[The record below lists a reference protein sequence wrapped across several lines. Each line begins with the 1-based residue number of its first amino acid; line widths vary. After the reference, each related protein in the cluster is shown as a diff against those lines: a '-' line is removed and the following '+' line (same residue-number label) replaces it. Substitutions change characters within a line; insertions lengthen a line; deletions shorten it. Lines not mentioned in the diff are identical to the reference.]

1 MHGKAEAA
9 PWLTRFKA
17 RLGILKLD
25 DQHDLSD
32 TRFEA

>member
-9 PWLTRFKA
+9 PWLTCFKA